1 MTASYSSIKS
11 VELKNN
17 TYNIKNKSITGR
29 TFVADFGNSYWTI
42 KIKTAP
48 MTKSSFFGNFINSGV
63 YSLFYHTRTKL
74 NRVITSFILPVWENS
89 NGTASG
95 TVTVVNANSTTP
107 AYNKD
112 IGSNKVGVS
121 GGSGTLKAGDL
132 IKFSGHSKVYML
144 TADTNLD
151 GSSIDTISF
160 TPRLLTGVGSNTI
173 TYNAVPFQVIPE
185 GDVESWKATDGSRGE
200 ELYQYEQ
207 TFREVI
213 R

>member
-1 MTASYSSIKS
+1 
-11 VELKNN
+11 
-17 TYNIKNKSITGR
+17 
-29 TFVADFGNSYWTI
+29 
-42 KIKTAP
+42 
-48 MTKSSFFGNFINSGV
+48 
-63 YSLFYHTRTKL
+63 
-74 NRVITSFILPVWENS
+74 
-89 NGTASG
+89 
-95 TVTVVNANSTTP
+95 
-107 AYNKD
+107 
-112 IGSNKVGVS
+112 
-121 GGSGTLKAGDL
+121 
-132 IKFSGHSKVYML
+132 ML